1 MLAGHLLPVAGARTG
16 RYAEGMRPRSFA
28 FFVAVGSALVA
39 SCGGGDDSTFQDGS
53 SSGTSGTSGGA
64 SGSSGFGGSSGASS
78 GSSGGAGDGG
88 GEVCDGIDNDGN
100 GIIDDLDVGND
111 GVCDCLRIATLGA
124 PGKWGQ
130 GDVFAAWLDSRSVK
144 GAVALGGQVLDR
156 TLLDRYQVIVAQDLS
171 TIGRTYSPAEVTAL
185 RDWVDAGGGFLTLIG
200 YGDPSERTN
209 VNTLL
214 APFSM
219 SYASDQILQK
229 PNGGSTVPVTGWVAG
244 HPVTQGV
251 SKVGVDNGY
260 EVVGNGLTLATEQGN
275 TVLKALQVG
284 KGRVLS
290 WGDEWITYNSEWS
303 GHPDY
308 QVTLFWLNMIKF
320 LTPPQECQVAIPPS
334 VK

>member
-1 MLAGHLLPVAGARTG
+1 
-16 RYAEGMRPRSFA
+16 MRLRSFA
-28 FFVAVGSALVA
+28 SVVGLVGALAA
-39 SCGGGDDSTFQDGS
+39 SCGGGDDSTFQDGTSSGAS
-53 SSGTSGTSGGA
+53 SSGAS
-64 SGSSGFGGSSGASS
+64 SGSSGFGSSGSSGASS

-88 GEVCDGIDNDGN
+88 PEICDGIDNDGN

-111 GVCDCLRIATLGA
+111 GVCDCLRVATLGA

-130 GDVFAAWLDSRSVK
+130 GDVFKAWLDSRSVK
-144 GAVALGGQVLDR
+144 GAVSLGGQVLNKS
-156 TLLDRYQVIVAQDLS
+156 LLDQYQVIVAQDLS
-171 TIGRTYSPAEVTAL
+171 TIGRAYAPEEVTAL
-185 RDWVDAGGGFLTLIG
+185 HDWVDAGGGLLTLIG

-214 APFSM
+214 AAYSM
-219 SYASDQILQK
+219 SYASEQILQK
-229 PNGGSTVPVTGWVAG
+229 PNGGSTVPVTGWTAG

-260 EVVGNGLTLATEQGN
+260 EVVGNGLTLAIEQGK
-275 TVLKALQVG
+275 TMLKALQVG

-303 GHPDY
+303 SHPDY

-320 LTPPQECQVAIPPS
+320 LTPANECQVAIPPS